1 MYPIDSIW
9 DFDQRKKK
17 KKELGCKD
25 EREKLLF
32 KSTNFT
38 GLGGACDPCGG
49 SPQCR
54 RSRKNVGSSVQVL
67 HVAIRFPNAKK
78 LRRQRTQLR
87 WEIGNEQLLLIERYR
102 VILIA
107 LSFLKVQHNS
117 INKGR
122 CGECGDEWSLPRPR
136 ANDEGG
142 LYGTGTIG
150 QTYKTGS
157 VSVLQSAL

>member
-1 MYPIDSIW
+1 M
-9 DFDQRKKK
+9 
-17 KKELGCKD
+17 
-25 EREKLLF
+25 
-32 KSTNFT
+32 
-38 GLGGACDPCGG
+38 
-49 SPQCR
+49 
-54 RSRKNVGSSVQVL
+54 
-67 HVAIRFPNAKK
+67 AIRFPNAKK